1 MKKKELEEKVKYLE
15 QMIIQLLQRVHE
27 LEKKDKPKYF
37 G

>member
-1 MKKKELEEKVKYLE
+1 MKKKELEEKVKQLE
-15 QMIIQLLQRVHE
+15 HTVTQLIQRVHD